1 MENLLNMN
9 KNLSWTFLVLL
20 IVYGCT
26 KDYILQPISLKA
38 TFQSSEPNLFT
49 SLDGTTYLSFISTDL
64 SSEESKLYFSTLDL
78 DNLKWNKPSLINS
91 SADWFV
97 NWADFP
103 RITAN
108 NLNGLSVHYLQKS
121 GEDTY
126 SYDIKVMNS
135 SDGGANWSKPLKLHT
150 DNTKTEHGFVSTINY
165 NNDFLST
172 YLDGRQNELAKHD
185 KGIKPQMTLRS
196 TSYNVDGE
204 ILMDKL
210 IDDRVCDCCQTD
222 LGITKSNIPITVYRD
237 RSENETRD
245 IYYSFFKDS
254 NWSIPAVVNNDKW
267 IISGCPVN
275 GPAISTFKNSS
286 SVVWYTEEEGESKL
300 KIAFSE
306 NIINGFDDPI
316 LINANDPLGRV
327 DIEMISETSSLISY
341 MDIVDEKAYIKVQ
354 KINSITGNNKFI
366 IIEEISNTRASG
378 FPKINIIDNDKTI
391 ITWTDAQ
398 NKYNVKTMLLNNSYF
413 D

>member
-9 KNLSWTFLVLL
+9 KNLPLSFLVLL
-20 IVYGCT
+20 IIYSCN
-26 KDYILQPISLKA
+26 KDFVLQPIGLKI

-49 SLDGTTYLSFISTDL
+49 SVDGTTYLSFLSTDL
-64 SSEESKLYFSTLDL
+64 NSEETKLYFSTLDL
-78 DNLKWNKPSLINS
+78 DDLKWNKPSLINS

-135 SDGGANWSKPLKLHT
+135 SDDGANWDKPLKLHT
-150 DNTKTEHGFVSTINY
+150 DNTKTEHGFVSTINF

-172 YLDGRQNELAKHD
+172 YLDGRQNEFAKYD
-185 KGIKPQMTLRS
+185 KGIKPQMTLRA
-196 TSYNVDGE
+196 TSYNIDGE

-222 LGITKSNIPITVYRD
+222 LGITQNNIPITVYRD

-245 IYYSFFKDS
+245 IYYSFFKDFD
-254 NWSIPAVVNNDKW
+254 WSTPAVVNNDKW

-286 SVVWYTEEEGESKL
+286 SVVWYTEEEGDSKL
-300 KIAFSE
+300 KIAFSKD
-306 NIINGFDDPI
+306 ITNGFDESI

-341 MDIVDEKAYIKVQ
+341 MDIVNGKAYIKVQ
-354 KINSITGNNKFI
+354 KINSMTGNNKFI

-391 ITWTDAQ
+391 ITWTDTE
-398 NKYNVKTMLLNNSYF
+398 NKYNVRTILLNNSYF

>member
-9 KNLSWTFLVLL
+9 KNLFLSFLVLL
-20 IVYGCT
+20 IFYGCT
-26 KDYILQPISLKA
+26 KDFVLQPISLK
-38 TFQSSEPNLFT
+38 TILQSSEPNLFT
-49 SLDGTTYLSFISTDL
+49 SVDGTTYLSFISTDL

-91 SADWFV
+91 SDDWFV

-108 NLNGLSVHYLQKS
+108 NSNGLSVHYLQKS

-135 SDGGANWSKPLKLHT
+135 NDGGANWNKPLKLHT

-196 TSYNVDGE
+196 TSYNINGE

-222 LGITKSNIPITVYRD
+222 LEITQNNIPITVYRD

-254 NWSIPAVVNNDKW
+254 FWSVPAVVNNDKW

-286 SVVWYTEEEGESKL
+286 SVVWYTEEEGDSKL

-306 NIINGFDDPI
+306 NIINGFNDPI
-316 LINANDPLGRV
+316 LINANDPVGRV

-341 MDIVDEKAYIKVQ
+341 MDIVDGKAYIKVQ
-354 KINSITGNNKFI
+354 KIDNITGNNKFI

-391 ITWTDAQ
+391 ITWTDAKD
-398 NKYNVKTMLLNNSYF
+398 KYNVKTILLNNSYF